1 MKKAQ
6 IITIV
11 NHKGGVGKTT
21 TAINLGIGL
30 AHNKKKVLIIDLDP
44 QANLTQSMGI
54 LDEQTQTIYGAL
66 RGAYSLPAMI
76 VNGVDI
82 TPSELNLCG
91 AEIELTG
98 NLGREFILRDLL
110 EEEQGRT
117 QTPTELKRG
126 LSVLDKYDFVI
137 IDAPPSLG
145 LLTTNA
151 LASSNY
157 VIIPVQSEYLALQG
171 LNKLHG
177 VIELVR
183 QKLNPGLKILGVL
196 LTRYDSRK
204 VLNKNIEE
212 ALRGTFEGRVF
223 NTVIRENIAIAEA
236 PAMGKDVI
244 TYAPKS
250 NGAQDYLQFTAE
262 ALQLLN
268 EQPF

>member
-1 MKKAQ
+1 MKKA
-6 IITIV
+6 ITITVV

-21 TAINLGIGL
+21 TAINLGIAL
-30 AHNKKKVLIIDLDP
+30 SHRRKKVLLIDLDP
-44 QANLTQSMGI
+44 QANLTQSLGI

-66 RGAYSLPAMI
+66 REVYSLPI
-76 VNGVDI
+76 ITVNGIDI
-82 TPSELNLCG
+82 TPSELDLSG
-91 AEIELTG
+91 AEIELSG
-98 NLGREFILRDLL
+98 AIGREFVLRDLL
-110 EEEQGRT
+110 NTDQ
-117 QTPTELKRG
+117 
-126 LSVLDKYDFVI
+126 VANNYDYII

-151 LASSNY
+151 LACTQF

-183 QKLNPGLKILGVL
+183 QKLNPGLQILGVL

-212 ALRGTFEGRVF
+212 ALRGTFAGRVF
-223 NTVIRENIAIAEA
+223 KTMIRENIAIAEA
-236 PAMGKDVI
+236 PTMGQDVI

-250 NGAQDYLQFTAE
+250 NGAQDYLQLGEEVETI
-262 ALQLLN
+262 LQ
-268 EQPF
+268 

>member
-21 TAINLGIGL
+21 TAINLAIGL
-30 AHNKKKVLIIDLDP
+30 AHSKKKVLIIDLDP

-54 LDEQTQTIYGAL
+54 LDEQPQTIYGAL
-66 RGAYSLPAMI
+66 RGAYSLPTI
-76 VNGVDI
+76 TLNGIDI

-91 AEIELTG
+91 AEIELTAAI
-98 NLGREFILRDLL
+98 GREFILRDLL
-110 EEEQGRT
+110 HDEPQA
-117 QTPTELKRG
+117 G
-126 LSVLDKYDFVI
+126 LSVMSKYDFII

-151 LASSNY
+151 LACSNY

-171 LNKLHG
+171 LNKLHS
-177 VIELVR
+177 VIELVK
-183 QKLNPGLKILGVL
+183 QKLNPGLNILGVL
-196 LTRYDSRK
+196 ITRYDSRK

-212 ALRGTFEGRVF
+212 ALRGTFEGFVF
-223 NTVIRENIAIAEA
+223 NTAIRENIAIAEA
-236 PAMGKDVI
+236 PAMGQDVI

-250 NGAQDYLQFTAE
+250 NGAQDYLQFTKE
-262 ALQLLN
+262 VLTLLK
-268 EQPF
+268 

>member
-1 MKKAQ
+1 MKTATT
-6 IITIV
+6 ITVV

-21 TAINLGIGL
+21 TAINLGIAL
-30 AHNKKKVLIIDLDP
+30 SQRRKKVLLIDLDP
-44 QANLTQSMGI
+44 QANLTQSLGI

-66 RGAYSLPAMI
+66 RGAYSLPTLT
-76 VNGVDI
+76 VNGVDL
-82 TPSELNLCG
+82 TPSELNLSG

-98 NLGREFILRDLL
+98 AIGREFILRDLL
-110 EEEQGRT
+110 NTDQ
-117 QTPTELKRG
+117 
-126 LSVLDKYDFVI
+126 VANKYDYII

-151 LASSNY
+151 LACTQF

-183 QKLNPGLKILGVL
+183 QKLNPSLQILGVL

-212 ALRGTFEGRVF
+212 ALRGTFAGRVF
-223 NTVIRENIAIAEA
+223 KTMIRENIAIAEA
-236 PAMGKDVI
+236 PTMGQDVI

-250 NGAQDYLQFTAE
+250 NGAQDYLQLGKEVETI
-262 ALQLLN
+262 LK
-268 EQPF
+268 

>member
-1 MKKAQ
+1 
-6 IITIV
+6 
-11 NHKGGVGKTT
+11 
-21 TAINLGIGL
+21 
-30 AHNKKKVLIIDLDP
+30 
-44 QANLTQSMGI
+44 
-54 LDEQTQTIYGAL
+54 
-66 RGAYSLPAMI
+66 
-76 VNGVDI
+76 
-82 TPSELNLCG
+82 
-91 AEIELTG
+91 
-98 NLGREFILRDLL
+98 
-110 EEEQGRT
+110 
-117 QTPTELKRG
+117 
-126 LSVLDKYDFVI
+126 
-137 IDAPPSLG
+137 LG

-151 LASSNY
+151 LACSNY

>member
-1 MKKAQ
+1 MKKAK

-30 AHNKKKVLIIDLDP
+30 AHSKKKVLIIDLDP
-44 QANLTQSMGI
+44 QANLTQSLGI

-66 RGAYSLPAMI
+66 RGAYSLPTMT

-82 TPSELNLCG
+82 TPSELNLCL
-91 AEIELTG
+91 AEIELSG

-110 EEEQGRT
+110 NEEQGRT
-117 QTPTELKRG
+117 EA
-126 LSVLDKYDFVI
+126 VVNKYDFII

-151 LASSNY
+151 LACSNF

-177 VIELVR
+177 VIELVK
-183 QKLNPGLKILGVL
+183 QKLNPGLQILGVL

-212 ALRGTFEGRVF
+212 ALRGTFKGRVF

-236 PAMGKDVI
+236 PAMGQDVI

-250 NGAQDYLQFTAE
+250 NGAQDYLKLTNEVINQ
-262 ALQLLN
+262 LN
-268 EQPF
+268 ELPF

>member
-30 AHNKKKVLIIDLDP
+30 AHSKKKVLIIDLDP

-66 RGAYSLPAMI
+66 RGAYSLPTMT

-110 EEEQGRT
+110 EEHGQG
-117 QTPTELKRG
+117 QTEAIV
-126 LSVLDKYDFVI
+126 SKYDFII

-151 LASSNY
+151 LACSNY
-157 VIIPVQSEYLALQG
+157 VVIPVQSEYLALQG

-236 PAMGKDVI
+236 PAMGQDVI

-250 NGAQDYLQFTAE
+250 NGAQDYLQFTNE
-262 ALQLLN
+262 ALQLLK
-268 EQPF
+268 

>member
-1 MKKAQ
+1 MKTAQ

-66 RGAYSLPAMI
+66 RGAYSLPAKT

-91 AEIELTG
+91 AEIELTN

-110 EEEQGRT
+110 QEQT

-151 LASSNY
+151 LACSNY

-250 NGAQDYLQFTAE
+250 NGAQDYLQLTNE
-262 ALQLLN
+262 ALKLLN
-268 EQPF
+268 EQALQK

>member
-30 AHNKKKVLIIDLDP
+30 AHSKKKVLIIDLDP

-66 RGAYSLPAMI
+66 RGAYSLPTMT

-110 EEEQGRT
+110 NDEQGRAET
-117 QTPTELKRG
+117 VV
-126 LSVLDKYDFVI
+126 SKYDFII

-151 LASSNY
+151 LACSNY
-157 VIIPVQSEYLALQG
+157 VVIPVQSEYLALQG

-177 VIELVR
+177 VIELVK
-183 QKLNPGLKILGVL
+183 QKLNPGLQILGVL

-236 PAMGKDVI
+236 PAMGQDVI

-250 NGAQDYLQFTAE
+250 NGAQDYLQFTNE
-262 ALQLLN
+262 ALQLLK
-268 EQPF
+268 

>member
-1 MKKAQ
+1 MAQ
-6 IITIV
+6 IITVV

-21 TAINLGIGL
+21 TAVNLGIAL
-30 AHNKKKVLIIDLDP
+30 RQRKKKVLLIDLDP
-44 QANLTQSMGI
+44 QANLTQSLGI

-66 RGAYSLPAMI
+66 RGVYSLPI
-76 VNGVDI
+76 ITVNGIDI
-82 TPSELNLCG
+82 TPSELNLSG

-98 NLGREFILRDLL
+98 AIGREFILRDLL
-110 EEEQGRT
+110 SEELERVHT
-117 QTPTELKRG
+117 DTELKRG
-126 LSVLDKYDFVI
+126 FSVLEKYDYII

-151 LASSNY
+151 LACTQF

-183 QKLNPGLKILGVL
+183 QKLNPGLQILGVL

-212 ALRGTFEGRVF
+212 ALRGTFAGRVF
-223 NTVIRENIAIAEA
+223 KTVIRENIAIAEA
-236 PAMGKDVI
+236 PTMGQDVI

-250 NGAQDYLQFTAE
+250 NGAQDYLQLGKEVE
-262 ALQLLN
+262 AILK
-268 EQPF
+268 

>member
-30 AHNKKKVLIIDLDP
+30 AHSKKKVLIIDLDP
-44 QANLTQSMGI
+44 QANLTQSLGI

-66 RGAYSLPAMI
+66 RGAYSLPTMT

-110 EEEQGRT
+110 EEEQGRI
-117 QTPTELKRG
+117 QTETVVKVG
-126 LSVLDKYDFVI
+126 LSVMAKYDFII

-151 LASSNY
+151 LACSNY
-157 VIIPVQSEYLALQG
+157 VVIPVQSEYLALQG
-171 LNKLHG
+171 LSKLHG
-177 VIELVR
+177 VIELVK
-183 QKLNPGLKILGVL
+183 QKLNPGLQILGVL

-236 PAMGKDVI
+236 PAMGQDVI

-250 NGAQDYLQFTAE
+250 NGAQDYLKFTDE

-268 EQPF
+268 KLPF

>member
-30 AHNKKKVLIIDLDP
+30 AHSKKKVLIIDLDP

-66 RGAYSLPAMI
+66 RGAYSLPTMT

-110 EEEQGRT
+110 EEQGQG
-117 QTPTELKRG
+117 QTEAIV
-126 LSVLDKYDFVI
+126 SKYDFII

-151 LASSNY
+151 LACSNY
-157 VIIPVQSEYLALQG
+157 VVIPVQSEYLALQG

-236 PAMGKDVI
+236 PAMGQDVI

-250 NGAQDYLQFTAE
+250 NGAQDYLQFTNE
-262 ALQLLN
+262 ALQLLK
-268 EQPF
+268 

>member
-1 MKKAQ
+1 MKKAK

-30 AHNKKKVLIIDLDP
+30 AHSKKKVLIIDLDP
-44 QANLTQSMGI
+44 QANLTQSLGI

-66 RGAYSLPAMI
+66 KGAYSLPTMTI
-76 VNGVDI
+76 NGVDI

-91 AEIELTG
+91 AEIELAG

-110 EEEQGRT
+110 NEEQGRI
-117 QTPTELKRG
+117 QTETIV
-126 LSVLDKYDFVI
+126 SKYDFII

-151 LASSNY
+151 LACSDY

-171 LNKLHG
+171 LSKLHG
-177 VIELVR
+177 VIELVK
-183 QKLNPGLKILGVL
+183 QKLNPGLQILGVL

-236 PAMGKDVI
+236 PAMGQDVI

-250 NGAQDYLQFTAE
+250 NGAQDYLKLTNE
-262 ALQLLN
+262 VINQLSKL
-268 EQPF
+268 PF

>member
-1 MKKAQ
+1 MKNAQ

-30 AHNKKKVLIIDLDP
+30 AHSKKKVLIIDLDP
-44 QANLTQSMGI
+44 QANLTQSLGI

-66 RGAYSLPAMI
+66 RGAYSLPTMT

-82 TPSELNLCG
+82 TPSEWNLCG

-110 EEEQGRT
+110 NEEQGRI
-117 QTPTELKRG
+117 QTANELKVG
-126 LSVLDKYDFVI
+126 LSVMEKYDFII

-151 LASSNY
+151 LACSNF

-177 VIELVR
+177 VIELVK
-183 QKLNPGLKILGVL
+183 QKLNPGLQILGVL

-236 PAMGKDVI
+236 PAMGQDVI

-250 NGAQDYLQFTAE
+250 NGAQDYLKLTNE
-262 ALQLLN
+262 VINQLGKL
-268 EQPF
+268 PF

>member
-1 MKKAQ
+1 MKKAK

-30 AHNKKKVLIIDLDP
+30 AHSKKKVLIIDLDP

-66 RGAYSLPAMI
+66 RGAYSLPTMT

-82 TPSELNLCG
+82 TPSELNLCL
-91 AEIELTG
+91 AEIELSG

-110 EEEQGRT
+110 NEEQGRT
-117 QTPTELKRG
+117 ET
-126 LSVLDKYDFVI
+126 VVNKYDFII

-151 LASSNY
+151 LACSNF

-177 VIELVR
+177 VIELVK
-183 QKLNPGLKILGVL
+183 QKLNPGLQILGVL

-212 ALRGTFEGRVF
+212 ALRGTFKGRVF

-236 PAMGKDVI
+236 PAMGQDVI

-250 NGAQDYLQFTAE
+250 NGAQDYLKLTNEVINQ
-262 ALQLLN
+262 LN
-268 EQPF
+268 ELPF